1 MAIGLGGVG
10 LSVVAGAR
18 LIIAVDVSAEKAML
32 ARAAVPPTSCRR
44 VPVSRGIR
52 ALTGG
57 RGADYAFECL
67 GRADPIRSA
76 WQSARRGGRC
86 VVAGMG
92 AKDDP
97 VEFSA
102 LELFHFARTLTSS
115 VYGARRSR
123 PGRTPRLVD
132 AVLRGELDLA
142 APVTHRIALADVP
155 AAFDR
160 MRRGVGARSL
170 VLFDRSCLAPR
181 TRTCEG
187 HWRSA
192 QLDQAKIATCLMTVT
207 WRLLRVH
214 GQA

>member
-1 MAIGLGGVG
+1 MRRTHRRGAQHRRGAPGEWVVAIGLGGVG

-92 AKDDP
+92 R
-97 VEFSA
+97 
-102 LELFHFARTLTSS
+102 RTIRWSSPRWSSSTS
-115 VYGARRSR
+115 R
-123 PGRTPRLVD
+123 GR
-132 AVLRGELDLA
+132 
-142 APVTHRIALADVP
+142 
-155 AAFDR
+155 
-160 MRRGVGARSL
+160 
-170 VLFDRSCLAPR
+170 
-181 TRTCEG
+181 
-187 HWRSA
+187 
-192 QLDQAKIATCLMTVT
+192 
-207 WRLLRVH
+207 
-214 GQA
+214 